1 MDGQGLPSNLE
12 KADLQLGKGRQFF
25 HQILG
30 PAASLPASWTWVSM
44 MAFPNIPNR
53 QALRDRGVED
63 ACLAY
68 ILTKEELEDGE
79 SKWMKELQLGQQA
92 ATEEEYKRL
101 VALLVGSGLVSFQSQ
116 SYDRAKEM
124 KEDRDETMERITGVS
139 KPGEVVGLG
148 GGQGGLGGQGLG
160 LGDLRGKELG
170 HVQSIMF
177 WNDQQEVIVD
187 SLDRQENMILA
198 SDFGGG
204 KTVILSEAAQQME
217 RQCANAYFICMLDPG
232 VRKKKSGLKN
242 WFQRL
247 WQKKRVEAS
256 ILDVALEL
264 RFGGSGVE
272 VVTVGRMRREL
283 GKEGE
288 KDVLRLLR
296 DFMETRRGLANSMV
310 GCSVVWCGVV
320 QRIEVY
326 CCVVKC
332 FIAL

>member
-79 SKWMKELQLGQQA
+79 SKWMKELQLGQQV

-116 SYDRAKEM
+116 RYDRAKEM
-124 KEDRDETMERITGVS
+124 KEDVDETVKRITGVS

-217 RQCANAYFICMLDPG
+217 RTGADVYFINMLDSG
-232 VRKKKSGLKN
+232 KKKDEKDPA
-242 WFQRL
+242 
-247 WQKKRVEAS
+247 EAN

-264 RFGGSGVE
+264 RFRGSGVE

-283 GKEGE
+283 GREE
-288 KDVLRLLR
+288 EEDVFSLLR
-296 DFMETRRGLANSMV
+296 DFLESRGGLANSMV
-310 GCSVVWCGVV
+310 GGTGVFCS
-320 QRIEVY
+320 
-326 CCVVKC
+326 
-332 FIAL
+332 